1 LNEEEMKEEIAAIAE
16 VVANIMNVL
25 EEYETPEA
33 LRGLSSCL
41 SMVIVQT
48 APSREGAENLIKGL
62 CETILGIIETM
73 DNEHLAGWNENEG
86 HTLQ

>member
-1 LNEEEMKEEIAAIAE
+1 MNEHEMAEEVAAMAK
-16 VVANIMNVL
+16 VVADIMNVL
-25 EEYETPEA
+25 EEYETQEA

-41 SMVIVQT
+41 AMVIVQT
-48 APSREGAENLIKGL
+48 APSRANAENLIKSL
-62 CETILGIIETM
+62 CDTILGIIATM

>member
-1 LNEEEMKEEIAAIAE
+1 MNEHEMAEEVAAMAE
-16 VVANIMNVL
+16 VVAGIMNVL
-25 EEYETPEA
+25 EEYETQEA

-41 SMVIVQT
+41 AMVIVQT
-48 APSREGAENLIKGL
+48 APSRANAENLIKSL
-62 CETILGIIETM
+62 CDTILGIIATM